1 MFYAAAAM
9 RTKETQWVFD
19 GATEIECI
27 IVQPPATKRW
37 ITTPARIKLFEK
49 ELKQAVKRA
58 SGPSAAIKPGE
69 HCRWCAAKPICPAM
83 TGSVERANKVL
94 IKELDAEKIGL
105 YLANADILE
114 GWIKDLRALAFDM
127 LDKNVSVPGWK
138 LVAKRATRQWVNEL
152 DATITLSKMGVN
164 PETIN
169 IISPAQAEKLLKK
182 EKKELPKELVVSVSS
197 GSTLAPESDPRPA
210 VLLIGQQMTEA
221 LSKLI

>member
-1 MFYAAAAM
+1 
-9 RTKETQWVFD
+9 
-19 GATEIECI
+19 
-27 IVQPPATKRW
+27 
-37 ITTPARIKLFEK
+37 
-49 ELKQAVKRA
+49 
-58 SGPSAAIKPGE
+58 
-69 HCRWCAAKPICPAM
+69 M

-127 LDKNVSVPGWK
+127 LDKNVPVPGWK

-164 PETIN
+164 PETIS
-169 IISPAQAEKLLKK
+169 IVSPAQAEKLLKK